1 MKRKKS
7 FDWYATKQRFSIR
20 KYHFSVASVLLGV
33 SLATLAG
40 AETASAQVDPAATN
54 AELVTATAETP
65 VAESALVVEEVAPV
79 VVCTAQIAY
88 RVVQTDIEINTSYK
102 VGQVMYASVPT
113 TEVVAS
119 TEVSY
124 TIDPSQVRSGY
135 ELADGQLATV
145 TKTIVEGQT
154 STNILAFSIVKKK
167 EELAGSATTAEAA
180 ADGTTGFRAMNVPA
194 DSTLPGEGG
203 DVPVISHVPAYVPVD
218 PGTNE
223 PLKPVDPEDPSK
235 GFIPPVPSNPGE
247 DTHIPYVPVK
257 DDGQPG
263 EPGTDD
269 KPGGPNGGGNN
280 PGADTP
286 AQPFSAGQ
294 LPNTGESSSEAGVLG
309 AAMLVAALGL
319 AGKRRRRE
327 D

>member
-1 MKRKKS
+1 M
-7 FDWYATKQRFSIR
+7 
-20 KYHFSVASVLLGV
+20 
-33 SLATLAG
+33 
-40 AETASAQVDPAATN
+40 N
-54 AELVTATAETP
+54 
-65 VAESALVVEEVAPV
+65 
-79 VVCTAQIAY
+79 
-88 RVVQTDIEINTSYK
+88 
-102 VGQVMYASVPT
+102 ASVPT
-113 TEVVAS
+113 TEAVAS

-145 TKTIVEGQT
+145 TKTIVEGQN

-167 EELAGSATTAEAA
+167 EELAGSATTGEAA
-180 ADGTTGFRAMNVPA
+180 ADGTTGFLAMTVPA

-203 DVPVISHVPAYVPVD
+203 DVPVIPHVPGYVPVN

-235 GFIPPVPSNPGE
+235 GYIPPVPSNPGE
-247 DTHIPYVPVK
+247 DTLIPYVPVK
-257 DDGQPG
+257 VDGQPG

-269 KPGGPNGGGNN
+269 KPGGPNGGDNNPGGNN

-286 AQPFSAGQ
+286 AQPFTAGQ
-294 LPNTGESSSEAGVLG
+294 LPNTSKSSSVAGVLG
-309 AAMLVAALGL
+309 AAMLVAALGF

>member
-1 MKRKKS
+1 M
-7 FDWYATKQRFSIR
+7 
-20 KYHFSVASVLLGV
+20 
-33 SLATLAG
+33 
-40 AETASAQVDPAATN
+40 
-54 AELVTATAETP
+54 
-65 VAESALVVEEVAPV
+65 
-79 VVCTAQIAY
+79 
-88 RVVQTDIEINTSYK
+88 
-102 VGQVMYASVPT
+102 
-113 TEVVAS
+113 
-119 TEVSY
+119 
-124 TIDPSQVRSGY
+124 
-135 ELADGQLATV
+135 
-145 TKTIVEGQT
+145 
-154 STNILAFSIVKKK
+154 
-167 EELAGSATTAEAA
+167 TAEAV
-180 ADGTTGFRAMNVPA
+180 ADGTTGFRVMTVLT

-203 DVPVISHVPAYVPVD
+203 DVPVIPHVPGYVPVD

-223 PLKPVDPEDPSK
+223 PLKPVNPEDPSK

-269 KPGGPNGGGNN
+269 KPGGPNGGDNNPGGNN

-294 LPNTGESSSEAGVLG
+294 LPNTGESSSVAGVLG
-309 AAMLVAALGL
+309 AAMLVASLGL

>member
-20 KYHFSVASVLLGV
+20 KYHFGVASVLLGV
-33 SLATLAG
+33 ALATLAG
-40 AETASAQVDPAATN
+40 AETASAQVDPAATK

-65 VAESALVVEEVAPV
+65 VAEPAPVVEEVAPV

-113 TEVVAS
+113 TEAVAS

-124 TIDPSQVRSGY
+124 TIDSSQVRSGY
-135 ELADGQLATV
+135 ELADG
-145 TKTIVEGQT
+145 
-154 STNILAFSIVKKK
+154 
-167 EELAGSATTAEAA
+167 
-180 ADGTTGFRAMNVPA
+180 TTGFRAMTVPV

-203 DVPVISHVPAYVPVD
+203 DVPVV
-218 PGTNE
+218 
-223 PLKPVDPEDPSK
+223 
-235 GFIPPVPSNPGE
+235 PPVPGNTGE
-247 DTHIPYVPVK
+247 DTLIPYVPVK

-269 KPGGPNGGGNN
+269 KPGGPNGGDNNPGGNN
-280 PGADTP
+280 PGSDTP
-286 AQPFSAGQ
+286 AQPFTAGQ
-294 LPNTGESSSEAGVLG
+294 LPNTGESSSVAGVLG

-319 AGKRRRRE
+319 AGKRRLRE
-327 D
+327 E

>member
-1 MKRKKS
+1 
-7 FDWYATKQRFSIR
+7 
-20 KYHFSVASVLLGV
+20 
-33 SLATLAG
+33 
-40 AETASAQVDPAATN
+40 
-54 AELVTATAETP
+54 
-65 VAESALVVEEVAPV
+65 
-79 VVCTAQIAY
+79 
-88 RVVQTDIEINTSYK
+88 
-102 VGQVMYASVPT
+102 MYASVPT

-135 ELADGQLATV
+135 EITDGQLATV
-145 TKTIVEGQT
+145 TKTIVEGQN
-154 STNILAFSIVKKK
+154 STDILAFSIVKEK

-180 ADGTTGFRAMNVPA
+180 ADGTTGFRAMTVPA
-194 DSTLPGEGG
+194 DSTLPVEGG
-203 DVPVISHVPAYVPVD
+203 DVPVIPHVPGYVPVN
-218 PGTNE
+218 PGRNE
-223 PLKPVDPEDPSK
+223 PLKPVNPEDPSK

-280 PGADTP
+280 LGADTP
-286 AQPFSAGQ
+286 AQPFTAGQ
-294 LPNTGESSSEAGVLG
+294 LPNTGESSSVAGVLG